1 MTDLDEQLREHY
13 AAFRSDHGS
22 LRERLLDEL
31 RSEPA
36 RTAETSTSR
45 FFNRRLL
52 MRLSAAAVAAI
63 AVGVI
68 ASLLMP
74 GATGTTWADVVRA
87 IGAIETVQYVTTMP
101 AGGGDLAGAPVTR
114 TKTCLTAKG
123 FMRTDTWSLGGE
135 SAQADQVHI
144 VRNEGREV
152 TNYQVSWTGGR
163 VSSVTQMID
172 YVSAEVPKAG
182 PADATKDA
190 IAMWRGLQSLA
201 PEAVLKRG
209 SVEDDKGQ
217 RLLRFE
223 LIDANVPGIATFAA
237 EASAEGPGGEGL
249 FGRSRPNTFILV
261 DPATKR
267 PVMLEIGTARWKD
280 IRFNETIP
288 DEQFA
293 PPAVPDDLDADV
305 AWRFTLPA
313 DRWLKD
319 GFVFRVLDAEGTPIV
334 TTDDVV
340 INQMARVGFGGRRGA
355 EAPADA
361 VVSSKGWL
369 SAEGVG
375 KLDRFMARNPGAEM
389 TIEMTG
395 EPPVKRKVYG
405 RLARQPHSVFGDH
418 SVHFV
423 LPSLADVKASTQ
435 PVKTAAPGTGFVPG
449 GFDPE
454 GLAPH

>member
-1 MTDLDEQLREHY
+1 
-13 AAFRSDHGS
+13 
-22 LRERLLDEL
+22 
-31 RSEPA
+31 
-36 RTAETSTSR
+36 
-45 FFNRRLL
+45 

-87 IGAIETVQYVTTMP
+87 IGPIETVQYVTTTP
-101 AGGGDLAGAPVTR
+101 AGGGDLAGAPVTK
-114 TKTCLTAKG
+114 TKTCLAANG
-123 FMRTDTWSLGGE
+123 FMRTDTWSFGAE

-152 TNYQVSWTGGR
+152 TTYQVSWTDGR
-163 VSSVTQMID
+163 VSSVTQQID
-172 YVSAEVPKAG
+172 YVSADVPAAG
-182 PADATKDA
+182 PVDPTKDA
-190 IAMWRGLQSLA
+190 IAMWQGLQSLA

-209 SVEDDKGQ
+209 SVEDDKGK

-223 LIDANVPGIATFAA
+223 LIDANLPGIATFAT
-237 EASAEGPGGEGL
+237 PGGAPPEAMEGGGM
-249 FGRSRPNTFILV
+249 FGGSRPSTFVLV

-267 PVMLEIGTARWKD
+267 PVMLEIGAARWRD
-280 IRFNETIP
+280 LRFNETIP

-313 DRWLKD
+313 DRWLKE
-319 GFVFRVLDAEGTPIV
+319 GFVFRVLDAEGKPIV

-340 INQMARVGFGGRRGA
+340 INRLARVGFGGRRGA
-355 EAPADA
+355 EAASDA
-361 VVSSKGWL
+361 VVSSQGWL

-405 RLARQPHSVFGDH
+405 RLARQAHSVVGDH
-418 SVHFV
+418 SVHFA

-435 PVKTAAPGTGFVPG
+435 PVKATLRRPSVPG

-454 GLAPH
+454 GAAPR